1 MTLTADQ
8 WLAHLTE
15 RMDYRAS
22 RLELL
27 RRYMDGNAPLP
38 EGAEGCRDAYKAFQK
53 KARTNFGELVVDAV
67 AERMIVS
74 GFRVGDSDQ
83 DDDQARQIWK
93 RNRLA
98 IGSSDA
104 HRDMLGLSHGYTMV
118 QQNPDGSAL
127 VTTERPE
134 QAITEHD
141 PRRPDMVRAGLK
153 VYRDQVA
160 GQDFAFLHT
169 PGRVSMF
176 RRLAF
181 SSTVFCDPKLRWV
194 EGGWEQY
201 DEQPTGLSVVPI
213 VPLVNRGGIGEFE
226 SHLDLLDRI
235 NWGIL
240 QRLVLTALQAY
251 RQRAVKGDLPEE
263 DKDGNEIDYKEM
275 FKPGPG
281 SLWQLPE
288 GVELWESQQTDFSP
302 ILAGAKDDLQHLG
315 AVTRTPM
322 ATLMPGGENQ
332 TAEGAAFAR
341 EGLVFK
347 TGDRVQRAGAA
358 WDLTM
363 GIALAIERGQLD
375 PIADLETKFMPVER
389 QSLAERA
396 DAASKAQDVPWRTR
410 MTDIWQFPADQV
422 DRMEVERAQDM
433 LDSALA
439 APSTTPQVTGGNS
452 AA

>member
-1 MTLTADQ
+1 MSLTPDQ
-8 WLAHLTE
+8 WLTRLTE
-15 RMDYRAS
+15 RMDLRAS
-22 RLELL
+22 RLHRL
-27 RRYMDGNAPLP
+27 RCYMDGNAPLP

-83 DDDQARQIWK
+83 DDDAARAIWR

-104 HRDMLGLSHGYTMV
+104 HRDMLGLSHGYTMI
-118 QQNPDGSAL
+118 QRNPDGSAM

-134 QAITEHD
+134 QVITEHD
-141 PRRPDMVRAGLK
+141 PRRPDQVQAGLK
-153 VYRDQVA
+153 VYRDSVVGMDYA
-160 GQDFAFLHT
+160 FVHIPGGFAT
-169 PGRVSMF
+169 Y
-176 RRLAF
+176 RRMAF
-181 SSTVFCDPKLRWV
+181 TSTIYCDPKLRWF
-194 EGGWEQY
+194 EGGWEQI
-201 DEQPTGLSVVPI
+201 DEKPTGLSVVPI

-240 QRLVLTALQAY
+240 QRLVTTAMQAY
-251 RQRAVKGDLPEE
+251 RQRATKGDMPDE
-263 DKDGNEIDYKEM
+263 DAEGNEIDYGEM

-281 SLWQLPE
+281 ALWRLPE
-288 GVELWESQQTDFSP
+288 GVDLWESQQTDFTPLLS
-302 ILAGAKDDLQHLG
+302 AVKDDLTHLA

-322 ATLMPGGENQ
+322 STLIPDGANQ
-332 TAEGAAFAR
+332 SAEGAAFAR

-347 TGDRVQRAGAA
+347 AGDRVQRAGSA

-363 GIALAIERGQLD
+363 GLALAIERGQSD
-375 PIADLETKFMPVER
+375 PVTDLETKWMPVER

-422 DRMEVERAQDM
+422 DRMETERAQD
-433 LDSALA
+433 LLNAALT
-439 APSTTPQVTGGNS
+439 APQPAQVTGGNP